1 MAVKNNDDV
10 AHLSDATGGAI
21 GSSYRE
27 FENPSDHMHAPL
39 IEAVFAS
46 GPPEG
51 SAEASRGIGGVRSD
65 LLSEVFDGPRQ
76 ADRPEVRS
84 PVVPSI
90 PAVPATD
97 IHAASPVPAPLSLPV
112 GRTLDD
118 IRRII
123 SRPATEAPDASPPD
137 SLHGVFDR
145 LAG

>member
-27 FENPSDHMHAPL
+27 FENPADHMHAPL

-51 SAEASRGIGGVRSD
+51 SAEASRGIDGTRSD

-76 ADRPEVRS
+76 ADRPQVRS
-84 PVVPSI
+84 PAAPSI
-90 PAVPATD
+90 PAAQATD
-97 IHAASPVPAPLSLPV
+97 IVNTASPAPI
-112 GRTLDD
+112 GRSLDD